1 MANRIPLVVS
11 DNKIKELPTT
21 DALNL
26 GGSNIVGATSIAAT
40 NINLGGTVFTGS
52 YTELTNK
59 PTIPT
64 DISQLTDTTNR
75 ISSGGGTT
83 FVQGTG
89 GGLIIAGD
97 DSTQVT
103 ILPNNTLQVSGGT
116 GISTAITDVAGTQRL
131 TITNTSVNSDTT
143 YSFNAVDGSTSSSK
157 TLQLVDSTG
166 AVQNVGLKQGTN
178 VGITRV
184 ANELTISATDTDTTY
199 AIETATDNL
208 GFQVIRLSGSNSVTD
223 DIAIKPGTNISITRA
238 TSDELTINNTQ
249 TLPNVFG
256 TIAVAGQSSINA
268 DTTTDT
274 LTVAGGNGITVTTDA
289 ASDTLTIS
297 TSTQS
302 LFETFVADSGTT
314 TANSATD
321 TLTVTGGSGIS
332 TSITG
337 DTLTIAYT
345 GAGSGQSDEFSNIAV
360 GVPGN
365 NSMLIADDPNDIL
378 YINGGAGITIT
389 ASGTGTGSNVD
400 QITIENASPNVVQNV
415 FQTIQVD
422 GAATTTANSATDT
435 LTIQGGTDITTS
447 LNGDV
452 VTIAYTGS
460 GGGGGGSVNDAFK
473 TIAISPSGGSVIADA
488 SEDTLTLE
496 NGNNISMS
504 ANSGTD
510 TITINATASG
520 SNEQVQFNNAGNF
533 GGDSDFTYN
542 SSTNTLTIKNLIA
555 ESVNPPSTLTGTY
568 TISSPTTI
576 TLDPTSEIINDA
588 PMKLKGYTVAQLGSL
603 TSSAGAMVYCTDET
617 GGSIPA
623 FYDGTNWRRVSDRAI
638 VS

>member
-496 NGNNISMS
+496 NGNNISMT
-504 ANSGTD
+504 ANAGTD
-510 TITINATASG
+510 TITINATAAG
-520 SNEQVQFNNAGNF
+520 VNEQVQFNNAGNF
-533 GGDSDFTYN
+533 DGDADFTYN

-588 PMKLKGYTVAQLGSL
+588 PMKLKGYTVSQLGSL

>member
-11 DNKIKELPTT
+11 DNKIKELPVG
-21 DALNL
+21 DSLNL
-26 GGSNIVGATSIAAT
+26 SGNSIVNATSVAA
-40 NINLGGTVFTGS
+40 NNVNLGGTVFTGS

-64 DISQLTDTTNR
+64 DINQLTDSSNLL
-75 ISSGGGTT
+75 SSGGGTT
-83 FVQGTG
+83 IVQGQG
-89 GGLIIAGD
+89 GGLIVAGD

-103 ILPNNTLQVSGGT
+103 ILPSNTLQIAGGT
-116 GISTAITDVAGTQRL
+116 GITTAITDVAGTQKL
-131 TITNTSVNSDTT
+131 TITNTVVDTNTT
-143 YSFNAVDGSTSSSK
+143 YTFNAVDGATSNSK
-157 TLQLVDSTG
+157 TLQVVDSAG
-166 AVQNVGLKQGTN
+166 AVQNVSLKQGTN
-178 VGITRV
+178 IGITRI
-184 ANELTISATDTDTTY
+184 ANELTISSTNTDTTY
-199 AIETATDNL
+199 GIESATDSN
-208 GFQVIRLSGSNSVTD
+208 GFQVLRLSGSNSVTD
-223 DIAIKPGTNISITRA
+223 DVAIKPGTNISITRA
-238 TSDELTINNTQ
+238 TSDEITINNTQ

-256 TIAVAGQSSINA
+256 TIAVAGQSSILA
-268 DTTTDT
+268 DSTSDT
-274 LTVAGGNGITVTTDA
+274 LTIAGGNGITVTTDA
-289 ASDTLTIS
+289 NSDTLTIS
-297 TSTQS
+297 TSTQN
-302 LFETFVADSGTT
+302 LFETFTADSGTT
-314 TANSATD
+314 TANSGTD
-321 TLTVTGGSGIS
+321 TLTISGGTGIS

-365 NSMLIADDPNDIL
+365 NQMLTADDPNDIL
-378 YINGGAGITIT
+378 YINGGTGINIT
-389 ASGTGTGSNVD
+389 ASGTGAGSNVD
-400 QITIENASPNVVQNV
+400 QITIENSSPNIVQNV

-422 GAATTTANSATDT
+422 GAATTTANTATDT

-452 VTIAYTGS
+452 ITISYTGS

-473 TIAISPSGGSVIADA
+473 TIAISPSGGSVVADA

-496 NGNNISMS
+496 NGNNISMT
-504 ANSGTD
+504 ATAGTD
-510 TITINATASG
+510 TITINATAAG
-520 SNEQVQFNNAGNF
+520 SNEQVQFNNSGNF
-533 GGDSDFTYN
+533 GGDADFTYN
-542 SSTNTLTIKNLIA
+542 STTNTLTIKNLIA

-588 PMKLKGYTVAQLGSL
+588 PMKLKGYTVAQLGTL

>member
-11 DNKIKELPTT
+11 DNKIKELPVG
-21 DALNL
+21 DSLNL
-26 GGSNIVGATSIAAT
+26 SGNSIVNATSIAST

-75 ISSGGGTT
+75 IGSGGGTT
-83 FVQGTG
+83 FVQGSG

-103 ILPNNTLQVSGGT
+103 ILPSNTLQIAGGT
-116 GISTAITDVAGTQRL
+116 GITTAITEVAGTQKL
-131 TITNTSVNSDTT
+131 TITNSVTDTNTT
-143 YSFNAVDGSTSSSK
+143 YSFNAVDGSDSTEK

-166 AVQNVGLKQGTN
+166 AVQNVKLKQGTN

-199 AIETATDNL
+199 GIQTATDNL
-208 GFQVIRLSGSNSVTD
+208 GFQVLRLSGSNSVTD
-223 DIAIKPGTNISITRA
+223 DVAIKPGTNISIARA
-238 TSDELTINNTQ
+238 TDNEITINNTQ

-274 LTVAGGNGITVTTDA
+274 LTVVGGNGITVTTDA

-314 TANSATD
+314 TANSGTD
-321 TLTVTGGSGIS
+321 TLTVSGGTGIS

-378 YINGGAGITIT
+378 YINGGTGITIT

-400 QITIENASPNVVQNV
+400 QITIENASPNIVQNV

-422 GAATTTANSATDT
+422 GAATTTANTATDT

-447 LNGDV
+447 LVGDV
-452 VTIAYTGS
+452 ITIAYTGS

-510 TITINATASG
+510 TITINATAAG
-520 SNEQVQFNNAGNF
+520 VNEQVQFNNAGNF
-533 GGDSDFTYN
+533 GGDADFTYN
-542 SSTNTLTIKNLIA
+542 STSNTLTIKNLIA

-588 PMKLKGYTVAQLGSL
+588 PMKLKGYTVSQLGSL

>member
-11 DNKIKELPTT
+11 DNKIKELPLG
-21 DALNL
+21 DSLNL
-26 GGSNIVGATSIAAT
+26 SGNSIVNATSIAST

-64 DISQLTDTTNR
+64 DISQLTDTTNK
-75 ISSGGGTT
+75 IGSGGGTT
-83 FVQGTG
+83 FVQGSG

-103 ILPNNTLQVSGGT
+103 ILPNNTLQVAGGT
-116 GISTAITDVAGTQRL
+116 GITTAITDVAGTQRL
-131 TITNTSVNSDTT
+131 TITSSVVDTNTT
-143 YSFNAVDGSTSSSK
+143 YSFNAVDGSDSTEK
-157 TLQLVDSTG
+157 TLQLIDSTG
-166 AVQNVGLKQGTN
+166 AVQNVKLKQGTN

-184 ANELTISATDTDTTY
+184 ANDLTISSTNTDTTY
-199 AIETATDNL
+199 GIQTATDNL
-208 GFQVIRLSGSNSVTD
+208 GFQVLRLSGSNSVTD
-223 DIAIKPGTNISITRA
+223 DVAIKPGTNISIARA
-238 TSDELTINNTQ
+238 TENEITINNTQ

-274 LTVAGGNGITVTTDA
+274 LTVAGGNGITVTTNA
-289 ASDTLTIS
+289 TSDTLTIS

-365 NSMLIADDPNDIL
+365 NVLLIADDPNDIL
-378 YINGGAGITIT
+378 YISGGTGVNVT
-389 ASGTGTGSNVD
+389 ASGTGTGSTVD
-400 QITIENASPNVVQNV
+400 QVLIENSAPNIVQNV

-447 LNGDV
+447 LVGDV
-452 VTIAYTGS
+452 ITIAYTGS

-488 SEDTLTLE
+488 SEDSLTLE

-520 SNEQVQFNNAGNF
+520 TNEQVQFNNAGNF
-533 GGDSDFTYN
+533 GGDADFTYN
-542 SSTNTLTIKNLIA
+542 STSNTLTIKNLIA

>member
-11 DNKIKELPTT
+11 DNKIKELPVG
-21 DALNL
+21 DSLNL
-26 GGSNIVGATSIAAT
+26 SGNSIVNATSVAA
-40 NINLGGTVFTGS
+40 NNVNLGGTVFTGS

-64 DISQLTDTTNR
+64 DINQLTDSSNLL
-75 ISSGGGTT
+75 SSGGGTT
-83 FVQGTG
+83 IVQGQG
-89 GGLIIAGD
+89 GGLIVAGD

-103 ILPNNTLQVSGGT
+103 ILPSNTLQIAGGT
-116 GISTAITDVAGTQRL
+116 GITTAITDVAGTQKL
-131 TITNTSVNSDTT
+131 TITNTVVDTNTT
-143 YSFNAVDGSTSSSK
+143 YTFNAVDGATSNSK
-157 TLQLVDSTG
+157 TLQVVDSAG
-166 AVQNVGLKQGTN
+166 AVQNVSLKQGTN
-178 VGITRV
+178 IGITRI
-184 ANELTISATDTDTTY
+184 ANELTISSTNTDTTY
-199 AIETATDNL
+199 GIESATDSN
-208 GFQVIRLSGSNSVTD
+208 GFQVLRLSGSNSVTD
-223 DIAIKPGTNISITRA
+223 DVAIKPGTNISITRA
-238 TSDELTINNTQ
+238 TSDEITINNTQ

-256 TIAVAGQSSINA
+256 TIAVAGQSSILA
-268 DTTTDT
+268 DSTSDT
-274 LTVAGGNGITVTTDA
+274 LTIAGGNGITVTTDA
-289 ASDTLTIS
+289 NSDTLTIS
-297 TSTQS
+297 TSTQN
-302 LFETFVADSGTT
+302 LFETFTADSGTT
-314 TANSATD
+314 TANSGTD
-321 TLTVTGGSGIS
+321 TLTISGGTGIS

-365 NSMLIADDPNDIL
+365 NQMLTADDPNDIL
-378 YINGGAGITIT
+378 YINGGTGINIT
-389 ASGTGTGSNVD
+389 ASGTGAGSNVD
-400 QITIENASPNVVQNV
+400 QITIENSSPNIVQNV

-422 GAATTTANSATDT
+422 GAATTTANTATDT

-452 VTIAYTGS
+452 ITISYTGS

-496 NGNNISMS
+496 NGNNISMT
-504 ANSGTD
+504 ATAGTD

-520 SNEQVQFNNAGNF
+520 LNEQVQFNNSGNF
-533 GGDSDFTYN
+533 GGDADFTYN
-542 SSTNTLTIKNLIA
+542 STTNTLTIKNLIA
-555 ESVNPPSTLTGTY
+555 ESVNPPATLTGTY

-588 PMKLKGYTVAQLGSL
+588 PMKLKGYTVAQLGTL

>member
-11 DNKIKELPTT
+11 DNKIKELPVG
-21 DALNL
+21 DSLNL
-26 GGSNIVGATSIAAT
+26 SGNSIVNATSIAST

-64 DISQLTDTTNR
+64 DISQLTDTTNK
-75 ISSGGGTT
+75 IGTGGGTT

-103 ILPNNTLQVSGGT
+103 ILPNNTLQVAGGT
-116 GISTAITDVAGTQRL
+116 GITTAITDVAGTQRL
-131 TITNTSVNSDTT
+131 TITSSVVDTNTT
-143 YSFNAVDGSTSSSK
+143 YSFNAVDGSDSTEK
-157 TLQLVDSTG
+157 TLQLIDSTG
-166 AVQNVGLKQGTN
+166 AVQNVKLKQGTN

-184 ANELTISATDTDTTY
+184 ANDLTISSTNTDTTY
-199 AIETATDNL
+199 GIQTATDNL
-208 GFQVIRLSGSNSVTD
+208 GFQVLRLSGSNSVTD
-223 DIAIKPGTNISITRA
+223 DVAIKPGTNISIARA
-238 TSDELTINNTQ
+238 TENEITINNTQ

-274 LTVAGGNGITVTTDA
+274 LTVAGGNGITVTTNA
-289 ASDTLTIS
+289 TSDTLTIS

-314 TANSATD
+314 TANSGTD

-365 NSMLIADDPNDIL
+365 NVLLIADDPNDIL
-378 YINGGAGITIT
+378 YISGGTGVNVT
-389 ASGTGTGSNVD
+389 ASGTGTGSTVD
-400 QITIENASPNVVQNV
+400 QVLIENSAPNIVQNV

-447 LNGDV
+447 INGDV
-452 VTIAYTGS
+452 ITIAYTGS

-488 SEDTLTLE
+488 SEDSLTLE

-510 TITINATASG
+510 TITINATAAG
-520 SNEQVQFNNAGNF
+520 TNEQVQFNNAGNF

>member
-11 DNKIKELPTT
+11 DNKIKELPVG
-21 DALNL
+21 DSLNL
-26 GGSNIVGATSIAAT
+26 SGNSIVNATSIAST

-64 DISQLTDTTNR
+64 DISQLTDTTNK
-75 ISSGGGTT
+75 IGSGGGTT
-83 FVQGTG
+83 FVQGSG

-103 ILPNNTLQVSGGT
+103 ILPNNTLQVAGGT
-116 GISTAITDVAGTQRL
+116 GITTAITDVAGTQRL
-131 TITNTSVNSDTT
+131 TITSSVVDTNTT
-143 YSFNAVDGSTSSSK
+143 YSFNAVDGSDSTEK
-157 TLQLVDSTG
+157 TLQLIDSTG
-166 AVQNVGLKQGTN
+166 AVQNVKLKQGTN

-184 ANELTISATDTDTTY
+184 ANDLTISATDTDTTY
-199 AIETATDNL
+199 GIQTATDNL
-208 GFQVIRLSGSNSVTD
+208 GFQVLRLSGSNSVTD
-223 DIAIKPGTNISITRA
+223 DVAIKPGTNISIARA
-238 TSDELTINNTQ
+238 TDNEITINNTQ

-274 LTVAGGNGITVTTDA
+274 LTVAGGNGITVTTNA
-289 ASDTLTIS
+289 TSDTLTIS

-314 TANSATD
+314 TANSGTD

-365 NSMLIADDPNDIL
+365 NSLLIADDPNDIL
-378 YINGGAGITIT
+378 YISGGTGVNVT
-389 ASGTGTGSNVD
+389 ASGTGTGSTVD
-400 QITIENASPNVVQNV
+400 QVLIENSAPNIVQNV

-447 LNGDV
+447 INGDV
-452 VTIAYTGS
+452 ITIAYTGS

-488 SEDTLTLE
+488 SEDSLTLE

-504 ANSGTD
+504 ANAGTD

-520 SNEQVQFNNAGNF
+520 TNEQVQFNNAGNF
-533 GGDSDFTYN
+533 GGDADFTYN
-542 SSTNTLTIKNLIA
+542 STSNTLTIKNLIA

>member
-11 DNKIKELPTT
+11 DNKIKELPVG
-21 DALNL
+21 DSLNL
-26 GGSNIVGATSIAAT
+26 SGNSIVNATSVAAN

-52 YTELTNK
+52 YTELTNT

-64 DISQLTDTTNR
+64 DINQLTDTSNLL
-75 ISSGGGTT
+75 SQGGGTT
-83 FVQGTG
+83 VVQGSG
-89 GGLIIAGD
+89 GGLIVAGD

-103 ILPNNTLQVSGGT
+103 ILPSNTLQIAGGT
-116 GISTAITDVAGTQRL
+116 GISTAITDVAGTQKL
-131 TITNTSVNSDTT
+131 TITNTVVDTNTT
-143 YSFNAVDGSTSSSK
+143 YTFNAVDGATSSSK
-157 TLQLVDSTG
+157 TLQVVDSAG
-166 AVQNVGLKQGTN
+166 AVQNVSLKQGTN
-178 VGITRV
+178 VGITRI
-184 ANELTISATDTDTTY
+184 ANELTISSTNTDTTY
-199 AIETATDNL
+199 GIESATDSN
-208 GFQVIRLSGSNSVTD
+208 GFQVLRLSGSNSVTD
-223 DIAIKPGTNISITRA
+223 DVAIKPGTNISITRA
-238 TSDELTINNTQ
+238 TSDEITINNTQ
-249 TLPNVFG
+249 TLPNVFS
-256 TIAVAGQSSINA
+256 TIAVTGQSSILA
-268 DTTTDT
+268 DSSSDT
-274 LTVAGGNGITVTTDA
+274 LTIAGGNGITVTTDA
-289 ASDTLTIS
+289 NSDTLTIS
-297 TSTQS
+297 TSTQN
-302 LFETFVADSGTT
+302 LFETFIADSGTT
-314 TANSATD
+314 TANSGTD
-321 TLTVTGGSGIS
+321 TLTISGGTGIS

-365 NSMLIADDPNDIL
+365 NQMLTADDPNDIL
-378 YINGGAGITIT
+378 YINGGAGINIT
-389 ASGTGTGSNVD
+389 ASGTGAGSNVD
-400 QITIENASPNVVQNV
+400 QITIENSAPNIVQNV

-422 GAATTTANSATDT
+422 GAATTTANTATDT

-452 VTIAYTGS
+452 ITISYTGS

-496 NGNNISMS
+496 NGNNISMT
-504 ANSGTD
+504 ATSGTD
-510 TITINATASG
+510 TITINATAAG
-520 SNEQVQFNNAGNF
+520 ANEQVQFNNAGNF
-533 GGDSDFTYN
+533 GGDADFTYN
-542 SSTNTLTIKNLIA
+542 STTNTLTIKNLIA

-588 PMKLKGYTVAQLGSL
+588 PMKLKGYTVAQLGTL

>member
-11 DNKIKELPTT
+11 DNKIKELPVG
-21 DALNL
+21 DSLNL
-26 GGSNIVGATSIAAT
+26 SGNSIVNATSIAST

-64 DISQLTDTTNR
+64 DISQLTDTTNK
-75 ISSGGGTT
+75 IGSGGGTT
-83 FVQGTG
+83 FVQGSG

-103 ILPNNTLQVSGGT
+103 ILPNNTLQVAGGT
-116 GISTAITDVAGTQRL
+116 GITTAITDVAGTQRL
-131 TITNTSVNSDTT
+131 TITSSVVDTNTT
-143 YSFNAVDGSTSSSK
+143 YSFNAVDGSDSTEK
-157 TLQLVDSTG
+157 TLQLIDSTG
-166 AVQNVGLKQGTN
+166 AVQNVKLKQGTN

-184 ANELTISATDTDTTY
+184 ANDLTISSTNTDTTY
-199 AIETATDNL
+199 GIQTATDNL
-208 GFQVIRLSGSNSVTD
+208 GFQVLRLSGSNSVTD
-223 DIAIKPGTNISITRA
+223 DVAIKPGTNISIARA
-238 TSDELTINNTQ
+238 TDNEITINNTQ

-274 LTVAGGNGITVTTDA
+274 LTVAGGNGITVTTNA
-289 ASDTLTIS
+289 TSDTLTIS

-365 NSMLIADDPNDIL
+365 NVLLIADDPNDIL
-378 YINGGAGITIT
+378 YISGGTGVNVT
-389 ASGTGTGSNVD
+389 ASGTGTGSTVD
-400 QITIENASPNVVQNV
+400 QVLIENSAPNIVQNV

-447 LNGDV
+447 LVGDV
-452 VTIAYTGS
+452 ITIAYTGS

-488 SEDTLTLE
+488 SEDSLTLE

-520 SNEQVQFNNAGNF
+520 TNEQVQFNNAGNF
-533 GGDSDFTYN
+533 GGDADFTYN
-542 SSTNTLTIKNLIA
+542 STSNTLTIKNLIA

>member
-11 DNKIKELPTT
+11 DNKIKELPLG
-21 DALNL
+21 DSLNL
-26 GGSNIVGATSIAAT
+26 SGNSIVNATSIAST

-64 DISQLTDTTNR
+64 DISQLTDTTNK
-75 ISSGGGTT
+75 IGSGGGTT
-83 FVQGTG
+83 FVQGSG

-103 ILPNNTLQVSGGT
+103 ILPNNTLQVAGGT
-116 GISTAITDVAGTQRL
+116 GITTAITDVAGTQRL
-131 TITNTSVNSDTT
+131 TITSSVVDTNTT
-143 YSFNAVDGSTSSSK
+143 YSFNAVDGSDSTEK
-157 TLQLVDSTG
+157 TLQLIDSTG
-166 AVQNVGLKQGTN
+166 AVQNVKLKQGTN

-184 ANELTISATDTDTTY
+184 ANDLTISSTNTDTTY
-199 AIETATDNL
+199 GIQTATDNL
-208 GFQVIRLSGSNSVTD
+208 GFQVLRLSGSNSVTD
-223 DIAIKPGTNISITRA
+223 DVAIKPGTNISIARA
-238 TSDELTINNTQ
+238 TDNEITINNTQ

-274 LTVAGGNGITVTTDA
+274 LTVAGGNGITVTTNA
-289 ASDTLTIS
+289 TSDTLTIS

-365 NSMLIADDPNDIL
+365 NVLLIADDPNDIL
-378 YINGGAGITIT
+378 YISGGTGVNVT
-389 ASGTGTGSNVD
+389 ASGTGTGSTVD
-400 QITIENASPNVVQNV
+400 QVLIENSAPNIVQNV

-447 LNGDV
+447 LVGDV
-452 VTIAYTGS
+452 ITIAYTGS

-488 SEDTLTLE
+488 SEDSLTLE

-520 SNEQVQFNNAGNF
+520 TNEQVQFNNAGNF
-533 GGDSDFTYN
+533 GGDADFTYN
-542 SSTNTLTIKNLIA
+542 STSNTLTIKNLIA

>member
-11 DNKIKELPTT
+11 DNKIKELPVG
-21 DALNL
+21 DSLNL
-26 GGSNIVGATSIAAT
+26 SGNSIVNATSVAA
-40 NINLGGTVFTGS
+40 NNVNLGGTVFTGS

-64 DISQLTDTTNR
+64 DINQLTDTSNLL
-75 ISSGGGTT
+75 SSGGGTT
-83 FVQGTG
+83 VVQGQG
-89 GGLIIAGD
+89 GGLIVAGD

-103 ILPNNTLQVSGGT
+103 ILPSNTLQIAGGT
-116 GISTAITDVAGTQRL
+116 GITTAITDVAGTQKL
-131 TITNTSVNSDTT
+131 TITNTVVDTNTT
-143 YSFNAVDGSTSSSK
+143 YTFNAVDGATSNSK
-157 TLQLVDSTG
+157 TLQVVDSAG
-166 AVQNVGLKQGTN
+166 AVQNVSLKQGTN
-178 VGITRV
+178 VGITRI
-184 ANELTISATDTDTTY
+184 ANELTISSTNTDTTY
-199 AIETATDNL
+199 GIESATDSN
-208 GFQVIRLSGSNSVTD
+208 GFQVLRLSGSNSVTD
-223 DIAIKPGTNISITRA
+223 DVAIKPGTNISITRA
-238 TSDELTINNTQ
+238 TSDEITINNTQ

-256 TIAVAGQSSINA
+256 TIAVAGQSSILA
-268 DTTTDT
+268 DSTSDT
-274 LTVAGGNGITVTTDA
+274 LTIAGGNGITVTTDA
-289 ASDTLTIS
+289 NSDTLTIS
-297 TSTQS
+297 TSTQN
-302 LFETFVADSGTT
+302 LFETFTADSGTT
-314 TANSATD
+314 TANSGTD
-321 TLTVTGGSGIS
+321 TLTISGGTGIS

-365 NSMLIADDPNDIL
+365 NQMLTADDPNDIL
-378 YINGGAGITIT
+378 YINGGTGINIT
-389 ASGTGTGSNVD
+389 ASGTGAGSNVD
-400 QITIENASPNVVQNV
+400 QITIENSAPNIVQNV

-422 GAATTTANSATDT
+422 GAATTTANTATDT

-452 VTIAYTGS
+452 ITISYTGS

-496 NGNNISMS
+496 NGNNISMT
-504 ANSGTD
+504 ATAGTD

-520 SNEQVQFNNAGNF
+520 LNEQVQFNNSGNF
-533 GGDSDFTYN
+533 GGDADFTYN
-542 SSTNTLTIKNLIA
+542 STTNTLTIKNLIA

-588 PMKLKGYTVAQLGSL
+588 PMKLKGYTVAQLGTL

>member
-11 DNKIKELPTT
+11 DNKIKELPVG
-21 DALNL
+21 DSLNL
-26 GGSNIVGATSIAAT
+26 SGNSIVNATSIAST

-75 ISSGGGTT
+75 IGSGGGTT
-83 FVQGTG
+83 FVQGSG

-103 ILPNNTLQVSGGT
+103 ILPSNTLQIAGGT
-116 GISTAITDVAGTQRL
+116 GITTAITDVAGTQKL
-131 TITNTSVNSDTT
+131 TITNSVTDTNTT
-143 YSFNAVDGSTSSSK
+143 YSFNAVDGSDSTEK

-166 AVQNVGLKQGTN
+166 AVQNVKLKQGTN

-184 ANELTISATDTDTTY
+184 ANDLTISATNTDTTY
-199 AIETATDNL
+199 AIATATDNL
-208 GFQVIRLSGSNSVTD
+208 GFQVLRLSGSNSVTD
-223 DIAIKPGTNISITRA
+223 DVAIKPGTNISIARA
-238 TSDELTINNTQ
+238 TDNEITINNTQ

-274 LTVAGGNGITVTTDA
+274 LTVVGGNGITVTTDA

-314 TANSATD
+314 TANSGTD
-321 TLTVTGGSGIS
+321 TLTVSGGTGIS

-378 YINGGAGITIT
+378 YINGGTGITIT

-400 QITIENASPNVVQNV
+400 QITIENASPNIVQNV

-422 GAATTTANSATDT
+422 GAATTTANTATDT

-447 LNGDV
+447 LVGDV
-452 VTIAYTGS
+452 ITIAYTGS

-510 TITINATASG
+510 TITINATAAG
-520 SNEQVQFNNAGNF
+520 VNEQVQFNNAGNF
-533 GGDSDFTYN
+533 GGDADFTYN
-542 SSTNTLTIKNLIA
+542 STSNTLTIKNLIA

-588 PMKLKGYTVAQLGSL
+588 PMKLKGYTVSQLGSL

>member
-11 DNKIKELPTT
+11 DNKIKELPVG
-21 DALNL
+21 DSLNL
-26 GGSNIVGATSIAAT
+26 SGNSIVNATSIAST

-64 DISQLTDTTNR
+64 DISQLTDTTNK
-75 ISSGGGTT
+75 IGSGGGTT
-83 FVQGTG
+83 FVQGSG

-103 ILPNNTLQVSGGT
+103 ILPNNTLQVAGGT
-116 GISTAITDVAGTQRL
+116 GITTAITDVAGTQRL
-131 TITNTSVNSDTT
+131 TITSSVVDTNTT
-143 YSFNAVDGSTSSSK
+143 YSFNAVDGSDSTEK
-157 TLQLVDSTG
+157 TLQLIDSTG
-166 AVQNVGLKQGTN
+166 AVQNVKLKQGTN

-184 ANELTISATDTDTTY
+184 ANDLTISSTNTDTTY
-199 AIETATDNL
+199 GIQTATDNL
-208 GFQVIRLSGSNSVTD
+208 GFQVLRLSGSNSVTD
-223 DIAIKPGTNISITRA
+223 DVAIKPGTNISIARA
-238 TSDELTINNTQ
+238 TDNEITINNTQ

-274 LTVAGGNGITVTTDA
+274 LTVAGGNGITVTTNA
-289 ASDTLTIS
+289 TSDTLTIS

-365 NSMLIADDPNDIL
+365 NVLLIADDPNDIL
-378 YINGGAGITIT
+378 YISGGTGVNVT
-389 ASGTGTGSNVD
+389 ASGTGTGSTVD
-400 QITIENASPNVVQNV
+400 QVLIENSAPNIVQNV

-447 LNGDV
+447 INGDV
-452 VTIAYTGS
+452 ITIAYTGS

-488 SEDTLTLE
+488 SEDSLTLE

-510 TITINATASG
+510 TITINATAAG
-520 SNEQVQFNNAGNF
+520 TNEQVQFNNAGNF

>member
-11 DNKIKELPTT
+11 DNKIKELPVG
-21 DALNL
+21 DSLNL
-26 GGSNIVGATSIAAT
+26 SGNSIVNATSIAST

-496 NGNNISMS
+496 NGNNISMT
-504 ANSGTD
+504 ANAGTD
-510 TITINATASG
+510 TITINATAAG
-520 SNEQVQFNNAGNF
+520 VNEQVQFNNAGNF
-533 GGDSDFTYN
+533 DGDADFTYN

-588 PMKLKGYTVAQLGSL
+588 PMKLKGYTVSQLGSL

>member
-11 DNKIKELPTT
+11 DNKIKELPVG
-21 DALNL
+21 DSLNL
-26 GGSNIVGATSIAAT
+26 SGNSIVNATSIAST

-64 DISQLTDTTNR
+64 DISQLTDTTNK
-75 ISSGGGTT
+75 IGSGGGTT

-103 ILPNNTLQVSGGT
+103 ILPNNTLQVAGGT
-116 GISTAITDVAGTQRL
+116 GITTAITDVAGTQRL
-131 TITNTSVNSDTT
+131 TITSSVVDTNTT
-143 YSFNAVDGSTSSSK
+143 YSFNAVDGSDSTEK
-157 TLQLVDSTG
+157 TLQLIDSTG
-166 AVQNVGLKQGTN
+166 AVQNVKLKQGTN

-184 ANELTISATDTDTTY
+184 ANDLTISATDTDTTY
-199 AIETATDNL
+199 GIQTATDNL
-208 GFQVIRLSGSNSVTD
+208 GFQVLRLSGSNSVTD
-223 DIAIKPGTNISITRA
+223 DVAIKPGTNISITRA
-238 TSDELTINNTQ
+238 TDNEITINNTQ

-274 LTVAGGNGITVTTDA
+274 LTVAGGNGITVTTNA
-289 ASDTLTIS
+289 TSDTLTIS

-365 NSMLIADDPNDIL
+365 NSLLIADDPNDIL
-378 YINGGAGITIT
+378 YISGGTGVNVT
-389 ASGTGTGSNVD
+389 ASGTGTGSTVD
-400 QITIENASPNVVQNV
+400 QVLIENSAPNIVQNV

-447 LNGDV
+447 INGDV
-452 VTIAYTGS
+452 ITIAYTGS

-488 SEDTLTLE
+488 SEDSLTLE

-504 ANSGTD
+504 ANAGTD

-520 SNEQVQFNNAGNF
+520 TNEQVQFNNAGNF
-533 GGDSDFTYN
+533 GGDADFTYN
-542 SSTNTLTIKNLIA
+542 STSNTLTIKNLIA

>member
-11 DNKIKELPTT
+11 DNKIKELPVG
-21 DALNL
+21 DSLNL
-26 GGSNIVGATSIAAT
+26 SGNSIVNATSIAST

-64 DISQLTDTTNR
+64 DISQLTDTTNK
-75 ISSGGGTT
+75 IGSGGGTT
-83 FVQGTG
+83 FVQGSG

-103 ILPNNTLQVSGGT
+103 ILPNNTLQVAGGT
-116 GISTAITDVAGTQRL
+116 GITTAITDVAGTQRL
-131 TITNTSVNSDTT
+131 TITSSVVDTNTT
-143 YSFNAVDGSTSSSK
+143 YSFNAVDGSDSTEK
-157 TLQLVDSTG
+157 TLQLIDSTG
-166 AVQNVGLKQGTN
+166 AVQNVKLKQGTN

-184 ANELTISATDTDTTY
+184 ANDLTISSTNTDTTY
-199 AIETATDNL
+199 GIQTATDNL
-208 GFQVIRLSGSNSVTD
+208 GFQVLRLSGSNSVTD
-223 DIAIKPGTNISITRA
+223 DVAIKPGTNISIARA
-238 TSDELTINNTQ
+238 TENEITINNTQ

-274 LTVAGGNGITVTTDA
+274 LTVAGGNGITVTTNA
-289 ASDTLTIS
+289 TSDTLTIS

-365 NSMLIADDPNDIL
+365 NVLLIADDPNDIL
-378 YINGGAGITIT
+378 YISGGTGVNVT
-389 ASGTGTGSNVD
+389 ASGTGTGSTVD
-400 QITIENASPNVVQNV
+400 QVLIENSAPNIVQNV

-447 LNGDV
+447 INGDV
-452 VTIAYTGS
+452 ITIAYTGS

-488 SEDTLTLE
+488 SEDSLTLE

>member
-11 DNKIKELPTT
+11 DNKIKELPVG
-21 DALNL
+21 DSLNL
-26 GGSNIVGATSIAAT
+26 SGNSIVNATSVAA
-40 NINLGGTVFTGS
+40 NNVNLGGTVFTGS

-64 DISQLTDTTNR
+64 DINQLTDTSNLL
-75 ISSGGGTT
+75 SSGGGTT
-83 FVQGTG
+83 VVQGQG
-89 GGLIIAGD
+89 GGLIVAGD

-103 ILPNNTLQVSGGT
+103 ILPSNTLQIAGGT
-116 GISTAITDVAGTQRL
+116 GITTAITDVAGTQKL
-131 TITNTSVNSDTT
+131 TITNTVVDTNTT
-143 YSFNAVDGSTSSSK
+143 YTFNAVDGATSNSK
-157 TLQLVDSTG
+157 TLQVVDSAG
-166 AVQNVGLKQGTN
+166 AVQNVSLKQGTN
-178 VGITRV
+178 IGITRI
-184 ANELTISATDTDTTY
+184 ANELTISSTNTDTTY
-199 AIETATDNL
+199 GIESATDSN
-208 GFQVIRLSGSNSVTD
+208 GFQVLRLSGSNSVTD
-223 DIAIKPGTNISITRA
+223 DVAIKPGTNISITRA
-238 TSDELTINNTQ
+238 TSDEITINNTQ

-256 TIAVAGQSSINA
+256 TIAGAGQSSILA
-268 DTTTDT
+268 DSTTDT
-274 LTVAGGNGITVTTDA
+274 LTIAGGNGITVTTDA
-289 ASDTLTIS
+289 NSDTLTIS
-297 TSTQS
+297 TSTQN
-302 LFETFVADSGTT
+302 LFETFTADSGTT
-314 TANSATD
+314 TANSGTD
-321 TLTVTGGSGIS
+321 TLTISGGTGIS

-365 NSMLIADDPNDIL
+365 NQMLTADDPNDIL
-378 YINGGAGITIT
+378 YINGGTGINIT
-389 ASGTGTGSNVD
+389 ASGTGAGSNVD
-400 QITIENASPNVVQNV
+400 QITIENSAPNIVQNV

-422 GAATTTANSATDT
+422 GAATTTANTATDT

-452 VTIAYTGS
+452 ITISYTGS

-473 TIAISPSGGSVIADA
+473 TIAISPSGGSVVADA

-496 NGNNISMS
+496 NGNNISMT
-504 ANSGTD
+504 ATAGTD
-510 TITINATASG
+510 TITINATAAG

-533 GGDSDFTYN
+533 GGDADFTYN
-542 SSTNTLTIKNLIA
+542 STTNTLTIKNLIA

-588 PMKLKGYTVAQLGSL
+588 PMKLKGYTVAQLGTL

>member
-11 DNKIKELPTT
+11 DNKIKELPVG
-21 DALNL
+21 DSLNL
-26 GGSNIVGATSIAAT
+26 SGNSIVNATSVAAN

-52 YTELTNK
+52 YTELTNT

-64 DISQLTDTTNR
+64 DINQLTDTSNLL
-75 ISSGGGTT
+75 SQGGGTT
-83 FVQGTG
+83 VVQGSG
-89 GGLIIAGD
+89 GGLIVAGD

-103 ILPNNTLQVSGGT
+103 ILPSNTLQIAGGT
-116 GISTAITDVAGTQRL
+116 GISTAITDVAGTQKL
-131 TITNTSVNSDTT
+131 TITNTVVDTNTT
-143 YSFNAVDGSTSSSK
+143 YTFNAVDGATSSSK
-157 TLQLVDSTG
+157 TLQVVDSAG
-166 AVQNVGLKQGTN
+166 AVQNVSLKQGTN
-178 VGITRV
+178 IGITRI
-184 ANELTISATDTDTTY
+184 ANELTISSTNTDTTY
-199 AIETATDNL
+199 GIESATDSN
-208 GFQVIRLSGSNSVTD
+208 GFQVLRLSGSNSVTD
-223 DIAIKPGTNISITRA
+223 DVAIKPGTNISITRA
-238 TSDELTINNTQ
+238 TSDEITINNTQ
-249 TLPNVFG
+249 TLPNVFS
-256 TIAVAGQSSINA
+256 TIAVTGQSSILA
-268 DTTTDT
+268 DSSSDT
-274 LTVAGGNGITVTTDA
+274 LTIAGGNGITVTTDA
-289 ASDTLTIS
+289 NSDTLTIS
-297 TSTQS
+297 TSTQN
-302 LFETFVADSGTT
+302 LFETFIADSGTT
-314 TANSATD
+314 TANSGTD
-321 TLTVTGGSGIS
+321 TLTISGGTGIS

-365 NSMLIADDPNDIL
+365 NQMLTADDPNDIL
-378 YINGGAGITIT
+378 YINGGAGINIT
-389 ASGTGTGSNVD
+389 ASGTGAGSNVD
-400 QITIENASPNVVQNV
+400 QITIENSAPNIVQNV

-422 GAATTTANSATDT
+422 GAATTTANTATDT

-452 VTIAYTGS
+452 ITISYTGS

-496 NGNNISMS
+496 NGNNISMT
-504 ANSGTD
+504 ATSGTD
-510 TITINATASG
+510 TITINATAAG
-520 SNEQVQFNNAGNF
+520 ANEQVQFNNAGNF
-533 GGDSDFTYN
+533 GGDADFTYN
-542 SSTNTLTIKNLIA
+542 STTNTLTIKNLIA

-576 TLDPTSEIINDA
+576 TLDPTNEIINDA
-588 PMKLKGYTVAQLGSL
+588 PMKLKGYTVAQLGTL

>member
-40 NINLGGTVFTGS
+40 NINLGGNVFTGS

-75 ISSGGGTT
+75 IGSGGGTT

-143 YSFNAVDGSTSSSK
+143 YSFNAVDGATSSSK

-345 GAGSGQSDEFSNIAV
+345 GSGTGQSDEFSNIAV

-378 YINGGAGITIT
+378 
-389 ASGTGTGSNVD
+389 SVS
-400 QITIENASPNVVQNV
+400 
-415 FQTIQVD
+415 
-422 GAATTTANSATDT
+422 
-435 LTIQGGTDITTS
+435 
-447 LNGDV
+447 
-452 VTIAYTGS
+452 YTH
-460 GGGGGGSVNDAFK
+460 
-473 TIAISPSGGSVIADA
+473 
-488 SEDTLTLE
+488 LTL
-496 NGNNISMS
+496 
-504 ANSGTD
+504 
-510 TITINATASG
+510 
-520 SNEQVQFNNAGNF
+520 
-533 GGDSDFTYN
+533 
-542 SSTNTLTIKNLIA
+542 
-555 ESVNPPSTLTGTY
+555 
-568 TISSPTTI
+568 PTK
-576 TLDPTSEIINDA
+576 A
-588 PMKLKGYTVAQLGSL
+588 
-603 TSSAGAMVYCTDET
+603 
-617 GGSIPA
+617 
-623 FYDGTNWRRVSDRAI
+623 
-638 VS
+638 

>member
-11 DNKIKELPTT
+11 DNKIKELPVG
-21 DALNL
+21 DSLNL
-26 GGSNIVGATSIAAT
+26 SGNSIVNATSIAST

-64 DISQLTDTTNR
+64 DISQLTDTTNK
-75 ISSGGGTT
+75 IGSGGGTT
-83 FVQGTG
+83 FVQGSG

-103 ILPNNTLQVSGGT
+103 ILPNNTLQVAGGT
-116 GISTAITDVAGTQRL
+116 GITTAITDVAGTQRL
-131 TITNTSVNSDTT
+131 TITSSVVDTNTT
-143 YSFNAVDGSTSSSK
+143 YSFNAVDGSDSTEK
-157 TLQLVDSTG
+157 TLQLIDSTG
-166 AVQNVGLKQGTN
+166 AVQNVKLKQGTN

-184 ANELTISATDTDTTY
+184 ANDLTISSTNTDTTY
-199 AIETATDNL
+199 GIQTATDNL
-208 GFQVIRLSGSNSVTD
+208 GFQVLRLSGSNSVTD
-223 DIAIKPGTNISITRA
+223 DVAIKPGTNISIARA
-238 TSDELTINNTQ
+238 TDNEITINNTQ

-274 LTVAGGNGITVTTDA
+274 LTVAGGNGITVTTNA
-289 ASDTLTIS
+289 TSDTLTIS

-365 NSMLIADDPNDIL
+365 NVLLIADDPNDIL
-378 YINGGAGITIT
+378 YISGGTGVNVT
-389 ASGTGTGSNVD
+389 ASGTGTGSTVD
-400 QITIENASPNVVQNV
+400 QVLIENSAPNIVQNV

-447 LNGDV
+447 INGDV
-452 VTIAYTGS
+452 ITIAYTGS

-488 SEDTLTLE
+488 SEDSLTLE
-496 NGNNISMS
+496 NGNNISMT

-510 TITINATASG
+510 TITINATAAG
-520 SNEQVQFNNAGNF
+520 TNEQVQFNNAGNF

>member
-11 DNKIKELPTT
+11 DNKIKELPVG
-21 DALNL
+21 DSLNL
-26 GGSNIVGATSIAAT
+26 SGNSIVNATSIAST

-64 DISQLTDTTNR
+64 DISQLTDTTNK
-75 ISSGGGTT
+75 IGSGGGTT
-83 FVQGTG
+83 FVQGSG

-103 ILPNNTLQVSGGT
+103 ILPNNTLQVAGGT
-116 GISTAITDVAGTQRL
+116 GITTAITDVAGTQRL
-131 TITNTSVNSDTT
+131 TITSSVVDTNTT
-143 YSFNAVDGSTSSSK
+143 YSFNAVDGSDSTEK
-157 TLQLVDSTG
+157 TLQLIDSTG
-166 AVQNVGLKQGTN
+166 AVQNVKLKQGTN

-184 ANELTISATDTDTTY
+184 ANDLTISSTNTDTTY
-199 AIETATDNL
+199 GIQTATDNL
-208 GFQVIRLSGSNSVTD
+208 GFQVLRLSGSNSVTD
-223 DIAIKPGTNISITRA
+223 DVAIKPGTNISIARA
-238 TSDELTINNTQ
+238 TENEITINNTQ

-274 LTVAGGNGITVTTDA
+274 LTVAGGNGITVTTNA
-289 ASDTLTIS
+289 TSDTLTIS

-365 NSMLIADDPNDIL
+365 NVLLIADDPNDIL
-378 YINGGAGITIT
+378 YISGGTGVNVT
-389 ASGTGTGSNVD
+389 ASGTGTGSTVD
-400 QITIENASPNVVQNV
+400 QVLIENSAPNIVQNV

-496 NGNNISMS
+496 NGNNISMT
-504 ANSGTD
+504 ANAGTD
-510 TITINATASG
+510 TITINATAAG
-520 SNEQVQFNNAGNF
+520 VNEQVQFNNAGNF
-533 GGDSDFTYN
+533 DGDADFTYN

>member
-11 DNKIKELPTT
+11 DNKIKELPVG
-21 DALNL
+21 DSLNL
-26 GGSNIVGATSIAAT
+26 SGNSIVNATSIAST

-64 DISQLTDTTNR
+64 DISQLTDTTNK
-75 ISSGGGTT
+75 IGSGGGTT
-83 FVQGTG
+83 FVQGSG

-103 ILPNNTLQVSGGT
+103 ILPNNTLQVAGGT
-116 GISTAITDVAGTQRL
+116 GITTAITDVAGTQRL
-131 TITNTSVNSDTT
+131 TITSSVVDTNTT
-143 YSFNAVDGSTSSSK
+143 YSFNAVDGSDSTEK
-157 TLQLVDSTG
+157 TLQLIDSTG
-166 AVQNVGLKQGTN
+166 AVQNVKLKQGTN

-184 ANELTISATDTDTTY
+184 ANDLTISSTNTDTTY
-199 AIETATDNL
+199 GIQTATDNL
-208 GFQVIRLSGSNSVTD
+208 GFQVLRVSGSNEVTD
-223 DIAIKPGTNISITRA
+223 DVAIKPGTNISIARA
-238 TSDELTINNTQ
+238 TENEITINNTQ

-274 LTVAGGNGITVTTDA
+274 LTVAGGNGITVTTNA
-289 ASDTLTIS
+289 TSDTLTIS

-365 NSMLIADDPNDIL
+365 NVLLIADDPNDIL
-378 YINGGAGITIT
+378 YISGGTGVNVT
-389 ASGTGTGSNVD
+389 ASGTGTGSTVD
-400 QITIENASPNVVQNV
+400 QVLIENSAPNIVQNV

-447 LNGDV
+447 INGDV
-452 VTIAYTGS
+452 ITIAYTGS

-488 SEDTLTLE
+488 SEDSLTLE

-510 TITINATASG
+510 TITINATAAG
-520 SNEQVQFNNAGNF
+520 TNEQVQINNAGNF
-533 GGDSDFTYN
+533 GGDADFTYN
-542 SSTNTLTIKNLIA
+542 STSNTLTIKNLIA

>member
-11 DNKIKELPTT
+11 DNKIKELPVG
-21 DALNL
+21 DSLNL
-26 GGSNIVGATSIAAT
+26 SGNSIVNATSIAST

-75 ISSGGGTT
+75 IGSGGGTT
-83 FVQGTG
+83 FVQGSG

-103 ILPNNTLQVSGGT
+103 ILPSNTLQIAGGT
-116 GISTAITDVAGTQRL
+116 GITTAITEVAGTQKL
-131 TITNTSVNSDTT
+131 TITNSVTDTNTT
-143 YSFNAVDGSTSSSK
+143 YSFNAVDGSDSTEK

-166 AVQNVGLKQGTN
+166 AVQNVKLKQGTN

-184 ANELTISATDTDTTY
+184 ANDLTISATNTDTTY
-199 AIETATDNL
+199 AIATATDNL
-208 GFQVIRLSGSNSVTD
+208 GFQVLRLSGSNSVTD
-223 DIAIKPGTNISITRA
+223 DVAIKPGTNISIARA
-238 TSDELTINNTQ
+238 TDNETTINNTQ

-314 TANSATD
+314 TANSGTD
-321 TLTVTGGSGIS
+321 TLTVSGGTGIS

-378 YINGGAGITIT
+378 YINGGNGITIT

-400 QITIENASPNVVQNV
+400 QITIENASPNIVQNV

-422 GAATTTANSATDT
+422 GAATTTANTATDT

-447 LNGDV
+447 LVGDV
-452 VTIAYTGS
+452 ITIAYTGS

-510 TITINATASG
+510 TITINATAAG
-520 SNEQVQFNNAGNF
+520 VNEQVQFNNAGNF
-533 GGDSDFTYN
+533 GGDADFTYN
-542 SSTNTLTIKNLIA
+542 STSNTLTIKNLIA

-623 FYDGTNWRRVSDRAI
+623 LYDGTNWRRVSDRAI

>member
-11 DNKIKELPTT
+11 DNKIKELPVG
-21 DALNL
+21 DSLNL
-26 GGSNIVGATSIAAT
+26 SGNSIVNATSVAA
-40 NINLGGTVFTGS
+40 NNVNLGGTVFTGS

-64 DISQLTDTTNR
+64 DINQLTDSSNLL
-75 ISSGGGTT
+75 SSGGGTT
-83 FVQGTG
+83 VVQGQG
-89 GGLIIAGD
+89 GGLIVAGD

-103 ILPNNTLQVSGGT
+103 ILPSNTLQIAGGT
-116 GISTAITDVAGTQRL
+116 GITTAITDVAGTQKL
-131 TITNTSVNSDTT
+131 TITNTVVDTNTT
-143 YSFNAVDGSTSSSK
+143 YTFNAVDGATSNSK
-157 TLQLVDSTG
+157 TLQVVDSAG
-166 AVQNVGLKQGTN
+166 AVQNVSLKQGTN
-178 VGITRV
+178 VGITRI
-184 ANELTISATDTDTTY
+184 ANELTISSTNTDTTY
-199 AIETATDNL
+199 GIESATDSN
-208 GFQVIRLSGSNSVTD
+208 GFQVLRLSGSNSVTD
-223 DIAIKPGTNISITRA
+223 DVAIKPGTNISITRA
-238 TSDELTINNTQ
+238 TSDEITINNTQ

-256 TIAVAGQSSINA
+256 TIAVAGQSSILA
-268 DTTTDT
+268 DSTTDT
-274 LTVAGGNGITVTTDA
+274 LTIAGGNGITVTTDA
-289 ASDTLTIS
+289 NSDTLTIS
-297 TSTQS
+297 TSTQN
-302 LFETFVADSGTT
+302 LFETFTADSGTT
-314 TANSATD
+314 TANSGTD
-321 TLTVTGGSGIS
+321 TLTISGGTGIS

-365 NSMLIADDPNDIL
+365 NQMLTADDPNDIL
-378 YINGGAGITIT
+378 YINGGTGINIT
-389 ASGTGTGSNVD
+389 ASGTGAGSNVD
-400 QITIENASPNVVQNV
+400 QITIENSSPNIVQNV

-422 GAATTTANSATDT
+422 GAATTTANTATDT

-452 VTIAYTGS
+452 ITISYTGS

-496 NGNNISMS
+496 NGNNISMT
-504 ANSGTD
+504 ATAGTD
-510 TITINATASG
+510 TITINATAAG

-533 GGDSDFTYN
+533 GGDADFTYN
-542 SSTNTLTIKNLIA
+542 STTNTLTIKNLIA

-588 PMKLKGYTVAQLGSL
+588 PMKLKGYTVAQLGTL

>member
-11 DNKIKELPTT
+11 DNKIKELPVG
-21 DALNL
+21 DSLNL
-26 GGSNIVGATSIAAT
+26 SGNSIVNATSIAST

-75 ISSGGGTT
+75 IGSGGGTT
-83 FVQGTG
+83 FVQGSG

-103 ILPNNTLQVSGGT
+103 ILPSNTLQIAGGT
-116 GISTAITDVAGTQRL
+116 GITTAITDVAGTQKL
-131 TITNTSVNSDTT
+131 TKTNSVTDTNTT
-143 YSFNAVDGSTSSSK
+143 YSFNAVDGSDSTEK

-166 AVQNVGLKQGTN
+166 AVQNVKLKQGTN

-184 ANELTISATDTDTTY
+184 ANDLTISATNTDTTY
-199 AIETATDNL
+199 AIATATDNL
-208 GFQVIRLSGSNSVTD
+208 GFQVLRLSGSNSVTD
-223 DIAIKPGTNISITRA
+223 DVAIKPGTNISIARA
-238 TSDELTINNTQ
+238 TDNEITINNTQ

-274 LTVAGGNGITVTTDA
+274 LTVVGGNGITVTTDA

-314 TANSATD
+314 TANSGTD
-321 TLTVTGGSGIS
+321 TLTVSGGTGIS

-378 YINGGAGITIT
+378 YINGGTGITIT

-422 GAATTTANSATDT
+422 GAATTTANTATDT

-447 LNGDV
+447 LVGDV
-452 VTIAYTGS
+452 ITIAYTGS

-510 TITINATASG
+510 TITINATAAG
-520 SNEQVQFNNAGNF
+520 VNEQVQFNNAGNF
-533 GGDSDFTYN
+533 GGDADFTYN
-542 SSTNTLTIKNLIA
+542 STSNTLTIKNLIA

-588 PMKLKGYTVAQLGSL
+588 PMKLKGYTVSQLGSL

>member
-274 LTVAGGNGITVTTDA
+274 LT
-289 ASDTLTIS
+289 
-297 TSTQS
+297 
-302 LFETFVADSGTT
+302 
-314 TANSATD
+314 
-321 TLTVTGGSGIS
+321 
-332 TSITG
+332 
-337 DTLTIAYT
+337 IAYT

-496 NGNNISMS
+496 NGNNISMT
-504 ANSGTD
+504 ANAGTD
-510 TITINATASG
+510 TITINATAAG
-520 SNEQVQFNNAGNF
+520 VNEQVQFNNAGNF
-533 GGDSDFTYN
+533 DGDADFTYN

-588 PMKLKGYTVAQLGSL
+588 PMKLKGYTVSQLGSL

>member
-11 DNKIKELPTT
+11 DNKIKELPVG
-21 DALNL
+21 DSLNL
-26 GGSNIVGATSIAAT
+26 SGNSIVNATSIAST

-64 DISQLTDTTNR
+64 DISQLTDTTNK
-75 ISSGGGTT
+75 IGSGGGTT
-83 FVQGTG
+83 FVQGSG

-103 ILPNNTLQVSGGT
+103 ILPNNTLQVAGGT
-116 GISTAITDVAGTQRL
+116 GITTAITDVAGTQRL
-131 TITNTSVNSDTT
+131 TITSSVVDTNTT
-143 YSFNAVDGSTSSSK
+143 YSFNAVDGSDSTEK
-157 TLQLVDSTG
+157 TLQLIDSTG
-166 AVQNVGLKQGTN
+166 AVQNVKLKQGTN

-184 ANELTISATDTDTTY
+184 ANDLTISSTNTDTTY
-199 AIETATDNL
+199 GIQTATDNL
-208 GFQVIRLSGSNSVTD
+208 GFQVLRLSGSNSVTD
-223 DIAIKPGTNISITRA
+223 DVAIKPGTNISIARA
-238 TSDELTINNTQ
+238 TENEIKINNTQ
-249 TLPNVFG
+249 TLPNLFG

-274 LTVAGGNGITVTTDA
+274 LTVAGGNGITVTTNA
-289 ASDTLTIS
+289 TSDTLTIS

-365 NSMLIADDPNDIL
+365 NVLLIADDPNDIL
-378 YINGGAGITIT
+378 YISGGTGVNVT
-389 ASGTGTGSNVD
+389 ASGTGTGSTVD
-400 QITIENASPNVVQNV
+400 QVLIENSAPNIVQNV

-447 LNGDV
+447 INGDV
-452 VTIAYTGS
+452 ITIAYTGS

-488 SEDTLTLE
+488 SEDSLTLE

-510 TITINATASG
+510 TITINATAAG
-520 SNEQVQFNNAGNF
+520 TNEQVQFNNAGNF

>member
-11 DNKIKELPTT
+11 DNKIKELPVG
-21 DALNL
+21 DSLNL
-26 GGSNIVGATSIAAT
+26 SGNSIVNATSIAST

-64 DISQLTDTTNR
+64 DISQLTDTTNK
-75 ISSGGGTT
+75 IGTGGGTT

-103 ILPNNTLQVSGGT
+103 ILPNNTLQVAGGT
-116 GISTAITDVAGTQRL
+116 GITTAITDVAGTQRL
-131 TITNTSVNSDTT
+131 TITSSVVDTNTT
-143 YSFNAVDGSTSSSK
+143 YSFNAVDGSDSTEK
-157 TLQLVDSTG
+157 TLQLIDSTG
-166 AVQNVGLKQGTN
+166 AVQNVKLKQGTN

-184 ANELTISATDTDTTY
+184 ANDLTISSTNTDTTY
-199 AIETATDNL
+199 GIQTATDNL
-208 GFQVIRLSGSNSVTD
+208 GFQVLRLSGSNSVTD
-223 DIAIKPGTNISITRA
+223 DVAIKPGTNISIARA
-238 TSDELTINNTQ
+238 TENEITINNTQ

-274 LTVAGGNGITVTTDA
+274 LTVAGGNGITVTTNA
-289 ASDTLTIS
+289 TSDTLTIS

-314 TANSATD
+314 TANSGTD

-365 NSMLIADDPNDIL
+365 NVLLIADDPNDIL
-378 YINGGAGITIT
+378 YISGGTGVNVT
-389 ASGTGTGSNVD
+389 ASGTGTGSTVD
-400 QITIENASPNVVQNV
+400 QVLIENSAPNIVQNV

-447 LNGDV
+447 INGDV
-452 VTIAYTGS
+452 ITIAYTGS

-510 TITINATASG
+510 TITINATAAG
-520 SNEQVQFNNAGNF
+520 TNEQVQFNNAGNF

>member
-40 NINLGGTVFTGS
+40 NINLGGNVFTGS

-75 ISSGGGTT
+75 IGSGGGTT

-143 YSFNAVDGSTSSSK
+143 YSFNAVDGATSSSK

-274 LTVAGGNGITVTTDA
+274 LTVAGGNGITVTTNA
-289 ASDTLTIS
+289 TSDTLTIS

-345 GAGSGQSDEFSNIAV
+345 GSGTGQSDEFSNIAV

-365 NSMLIADDPNDIL
+365 NQMLTADDPNDIL

-389 ASGTGTGSNVD
+389 ASGTGAGSNVD
-400 QITIENASPNVVQNV
+400 QITIENSSPNVVQNV

-422 GAATTTANSATDT
+422 GAATTTANTATDT

-510 TITINATASG
+510 TITINATAAG
-520 SNEQVQFNNAGNF
+520 VNEQVQFNNAGNF
-533 GGDSDFTYN
+533 GGDADFTYN
-542 SSTNTLTIKNLIA
+542 STSNTLTIKNLIA

-588 PMKLKGYTVAQLGSL
+588 PMKLKGYTVAQLGTL

>member
-11 DNKIKELPTT
+11 DNKIKELPVG
-21 DALNL
+21 DSLNL
-26 GGSNIVGATSIAAT
+26 SGNSIVNATSIAST

-64 DISQLTDTTNR
+64 DISQLTDTTNK
-75 ISSGGGTT
+75 IGSGGGTT
-83 FVQGTG
+83 FVQGSG

-103 ILPNNTLQVSGGT
+103 ILPNNTLQVAGGT
-116 GISTAITDVAGTQRL
+116 GITTAITDVAGTQRL
-131 TITNTSVNSDTT
+131 TITSSVVDTNTT
-143 YSFNAVDGSTSSSK
+143 YSFNAVDGSDSTEK
-157 TLQLVDSTG
+157 TLQLIDSTG
-166 AVQNVGLKQGTN
+166 AVQNVKLKQGTN

-184 ANELTISATDTDTTY
+184 ANDLTISSTNTDTTY
-199 AIETATDNL
+199 GIQTATDNL
-208 GFQVIRLSGSNSVTD
+208 GFQVLRLSGSNSVTD
-223 DIAIKPGTNISITRA
+223 DVAIKPGTNISIARA
-238 TSDELTINNTQ
+238 TDNEITINNTQ

-274 LTVAGGNGITVTTDA
+274 LTVAGGNGITVTTNA
-289 ASDTLTIS
+289 TSDTLTIS

-365 NSMLIADDPNDIL
+365 NVLLIADDPNDIL
-378 YINGGAGITIT
+378 YISGGTGVNVT
-389 ASGTGTGSNVD
+389 ASGTGTGSTVD
-400 QITIENASPNVVQNV
+400 QVLIENSAPNIVQNV

-447 LNGDV
+447 INGDV
-452 VTIAYTGS
+452 ITIAYTGS

-496 NGNNISMS
+496 NGNNISMT
-504 ANSGTD
+504 ANAGTD
-510 TITINATASG
+510 TITINATAAG
-520 SNEQVQFNNAGNF
+520 VNEQVQFNNAGNF
-533 GGDSDFTYN
+533 DGDADFTYN

-588 PMKLKGYTVAQLGSL
+588 PMKLKGYTVSQLGSL

>member
-11 DNKIKELPTT
+11 DNKIKELPVG
-21 DALNL
+21 DSLNL
-26 GGSNIVGATSIAAT
+26 SGNSIVNATSVAAN

-52 YTELTNK
+52 YTELTNT

-64 DISQLTDTTNR
+64 DINQLTDTSNLL
-75 ISSGGGTT
+75 SQGGGTT
-83 FVQGTG
+83 VVQGSG
-89 GGLIIAGD
+89 GGLIVAGD

-103 ILPNNTLQVSGGT
+103 ILPSNTLQIAGGT
-116 GISTAITDVAGTQRL
+116 GITTAITDVAGTQKL
-131 TITNTSVNSDTT
+131 TITNTVVDTNTT
-143 YSFNAVDGSTSSSK
+143 YTFNAVDGATSSSK
-157 TLQLVDSTG
+157 TLQVVDSAG
-166 AVQNVGLKQGTN
+166 AVQNVSLKQGTN
-178 VGITRV
+178 IGITRI
-184 ANELTISATDTDTTY
+184 ANELTISSTNTDTTY
-199 AIETATDNL
+199 GIESATDSN
-208 GFQVIRLSGSNSVTD
+208 GFQVLRLSGSNSVTD
-223 DIAIKPGTNISITRA
+223 DVAIKPGTNISITRA
-238 TSDELTINNTQ
+238 TSDEITINNTQ
-249 TLPNVFG
+249 TLPNVFS
-256 TIAVAGQSSINA
+256 TIAVTGQSSILA
-268 DTTTDT
+268 DSSSDT
-274 LTVAGGNGITVTTDA
+274 LTIAGGNGITVTTDA
-289 ASDTLTIS
+289 NSDTLTIS
-297 TSTQS
+297 TSTQN
-302 LFETFVADSGTT
+302 LFETFIADSGTT
-314 TANSATD
+314 TANSGTD
-321 TLTVTGGSGIS
+321 TLTISGGTGIS

-365 NSMLIADDPNDIL
+365 NQMLTADDPNDIL
-378 YINGGAGITIT
+378 YINGGAGINIT
-389 ASGTGTGSNVD
+389 ASGTGAGSNVD
-400 QITIENASPNVVQNV
+400 QITIENSAPNIVQNV

-422 GAATTTANSATDT
+422 GAATTTANTATDT

-452 VTIAYTGS
+452 ITISYTGS

-496 NGNNISMS
+496 NGNNISMT
-504 ANSGTD
+504 ATSGTD
-510 TITINATASG
+510 TITINATAAG
-520 SNEQVQFNNAGNF
+520 ANEQVQFNNAGNF
-533 GGDSDFTYN
+533 GGDADFTYN
-542 SSTNTLTIKNLIA
+542 STTNTLTIKNLIA

-588 PMKLKGYTVAQLGSL
+588 PMKLKGYTVAQLGTL

>member
-11 DNKIKELPTT
+11 DNKIKELPVG
-21 DALNL
+21 DSLNL
-26 GGSNIVGATSIAAT
+26 SGNSIVNATSIAST

-64 DISQLTDTTNR
+64 DISQLTDTTNK
-75 ISSGGGTT
+75 IGSGGGTT
-83 FVQGTG
+83 FVQGSG

-103 ILPNNTLQVSGGT
+103 ILPNNTLQVAGGT
-116 GISTAITDVAGTQRL
+116 GITTAITDVAGTQRL
-131 TITNTSVNSDTT
+131 TITSSVVDTNTT
-143 YSFNAVDGSTSSSK
+143 YSFNAVDGSDSTEK
-157 TLQLVDSTG
+157 TLQLIDSTG
-166 AVQNVGLKQGTN
+166 AVQNVKLKQGTN

-184 ANELTISATDTDTTY
+184 ANDLTISSTNTDTTY
-199 AIETATDNL
+199 GIQTATDNL
-208 GFQVIRLSGSNSVTD
+208 GFQVLRLSGSNSVTD
-223 DIAIKPGTNISITRA
+223 DVAIKPGTNISIARA
-238 TSDELTINNTQ
+238 TENEITINNTQ

-274 LTVAGGNGITVTTDA
+274 LTVAGGNGITVTTNA
-289 ASDTLTIS
+289 TSDTLTIS

-337 DTLTIAYT
+337 NTLTIAYT

-365 NSMLIADDPNDIL
+365 NVLLIADDPNDIL
-378 YINGGAGITIT
+378 YISGGTGVNVT
-389 ASGTGTGSNVD
+389 ASGTGTGSTVD
-400 QITIENASPNVVQNV
+400 QVLIENSAPNIVQNV

-447 LNGDV
+447 LVGDV
-452 VTIAYTGS
+452 ITIAYTGS

-488 SEDTLTLE
+488 SEDSLTLE

-520 SNEQVQFNNAGNF
+520 TNEQVQFNNAGNF
-533 GGDSDFTYN
+533 GGDADFTYN
-542 SSTNTLTIKNLIA
+542 STSNTLTIKNLIA